1 MEPKLTPEEEAQ
13 QAIDQAAADAARVEA
28 MREDWGTSPE
38 QLAEQAMMMGMAG
51 AEG

>member
-13 QAIDQAAADAARVEA
+13 QAAEQALADAERMEA

-38 QLAEQAMMMGMAG
+38 QLAQQEAMMAMAG
-51 AEG
+51 GEG